1 MKKIRDGGGC
11 FPPARGEE
19 KGGQAGEDLRVSG
32 GGVLQGRRAG
42 TEVSFLWVL
51 SSGT

>member
-1 MKKIRDGGGC
+1 MGAV
-11 FPPARGEE
+11 FPASLGEE
-19 KGGQAGEDLRVSG
+19 KGRRAGEDA
-32 GGVLQGRRAG
+32 GRTGCLAVRGLGAPEKGRAG